1 VRVNSGEESKILIAD
16 ITGSVTRLPSSYKIE
31 KNFNNGLL
39 RLNDILLTETSFTP
53 GGRFLTIGAN
63 NRYGYLH
70 TAKFT
75 RSKIKSGFFKSLF
88 IESSLI
94 KNDSYDVSDKDFN
107 DLEKIKTLVI
117 KDSIF
122 SGNFNILSKGLYMN
136 SHFVYNRD
144 LGGDTWD
151 NGILY
156 NSIWNKMTFTN
167 GLVKALG

>member
-1 VRVNSGEESKILIAD
+1 MVRLYQRIVEGGLGYAVGDIVRVNSGEESKILIAD

-39 RLNDILLTETSFTP
+39 RLNDILTETSFTP

-88 IESSLI
+88 IESSL
-94 KNDSYDVSDKDFN
+94 
-107 DLEKIKTLVI
+107 
-117 KDSIF
+117 
-122 SGNFNILSKGLYMN
+122 
-136 SHFVYNRD
+136 
-144 LGGDTWD
+144 
-151 NGILY
+151 
-156 NSIWNKMTFTN
+156 
-167 GLVKALG
+167 

>member
-1 VRVNSGEESKILIAD
+1 
-16 ITGSVTRLPSSYKIE
+16 
-31 KNFNNGLL
+31 
-39 RLNDILLTETSFTP
+39 
-53 GGRFLTIGAN
+53 
-63 NRYGYLH
+63 
-70 TAKFT
+70 
-75 RSKIKSGFFKSLF
+75 LF

-122 SGNFNILSKGLYMN
+122 SGNFNIYIKGLYMN
-136 SHFVYNRD
+136 SHFVNRD

-156 NSIWNKMTFTN
+156 SY
-167 GLVKALG
+167 LE